1 MFLSSFALVTLSGLR
16 VLDTLPFDLV
26 LAFSTLFLE
35 GVFEISTAACCVL
48 LSCAF
53 LSSDTLPKT
62 LFRIVDVLEIL
73 VIKLPREPATLACSS
88 LAFSKSTSPCGGILP
103 LRSLPVGAIG
113 VCKK

>member
-1 MFLSSFALVTLSGLR
+1 MSGLR
-16 VLDTLPFDLV
+16 GLETLPFDLV

-35 GVFEISTAACCVL
+35 GVFEISTAACCVS
-48 LSCAF
+48 LSCSF

-62 LFRIVDVLEIL
+62 LFSIVDALEIW
-73 VIKLPREPATLACSS
+73 VIEFPRELATLACSS